1 MAGGFNPRN
10 GSEVKENL
18 LNIIDD
24 GNIAKLK
31 YFVLYLSCTKT
42 FQSYGASCLFCLAH
56 VRKAHGYE
64 LEAPGLSLASPMPH
78 R

>member
-42 FQSYGASCLFCLAH
+42 F
-56 VRKAHGYE
+56 
-64 LEAPGLSLASPMPH
+64 
-78 R
+78 